1 MITAVKF
8 NYNCTQTCTINTPC
22 YYYYIQHGKSINI
35 IMIYNHD
42 ATMNGNK
49 TEIISNTI
57 TITSQHAHEV
67 TIAIT
72 IIKQCGEIPVS
83 FVLTALLFKQ

>member
-1 MITAVKF
+1 
-8 NYNCTQTCTINTPC
+8 
-22 YYYYIQHGKSINI
+22 
-35 IMIYNHD
+35 
-42 ATMNGNK
+42 MNGNK

-83 FVLTALLFKQ
+83 FALTALLFKQ